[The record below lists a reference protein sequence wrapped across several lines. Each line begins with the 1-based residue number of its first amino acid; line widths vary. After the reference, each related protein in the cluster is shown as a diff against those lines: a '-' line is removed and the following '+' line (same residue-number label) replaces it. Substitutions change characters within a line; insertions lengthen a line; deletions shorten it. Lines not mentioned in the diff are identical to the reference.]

1 LIEDCGLWI
10 ADWESGV
17 SIRNPQ
23 STIRNR
29 KGVMA
34 GMISEE
40 TVRHIAL
47 LSRLECTDEEI
58 RAFAADLN
66 EILEYAEKLKELDTT
81 GIEPTTHALRQKN
94 VFRED
99 VTRPSLTNQQALANA
114 PESEAGHF
122 KVPQIIQEL

>member
-1 LIEDCGLWI
+1 VLSAEDGFCLLSPQHSVLFSQSSVLIF
-10 ADWESGV
+10 
-17 SIRNPQ
+17 
-23 STIRNR
+23 
-29 KGVMA
+29 MA
-34 GMISEE
+34 GIISEE

-66 EILEYAEKLKELDTT
+66 EILEYVEKLKELDTT

-99 VTRPSLTNQQALANA
+99 VTRPSLTNEQALANA